1 MSGQPCID
9 LASAI
14 TFQQKEAAVDSGVVL
29 LDTAIP
35 PFVIFVTEG
44 NLEFPIDSQVSYVV
58 LLSSCFVTGM
68 QEFKNIAL
76 LGTFDAATLLT
87 IGN

>member
-1 MSGQPCID
+1 MDRPSDVVSAIFTRNYEFAMSGQPCIN

-14 TFQQKEAAVDSGVVL
+14 TIQQKEAAVDSGVVL

-44 NLEFPIDSQVSYVV
+44 NLIPDR
-58 LLSSCFVTGM
+58 
-68 QEFKNIAL
+68 
-76 LGTFDAATLLT
+76 
-87 IGN
+87 